1 MKTELTP
8 DELSEVLGERIQD
21 WIEQSLTFEN
31 GCKREEEEDDM
42 FDTDVAW
49 VFTQKGTRLYES
61 YLSKATRLF
70 NKHFPEEQFNEIESH
85 TGVIYP

>member
-8 DELSEVLGERIQD
+8 DGLSEVLGERIKN

-31 GCKREEEEDDM
+31 GCKREQEEDDM

-49 VFTQKGTRLYES
+49 VFTQKGQRLYDS

-70 NKHFPEEQFNEIESH
+70 EKYFPDEFNEIEIY
-85 TGVIYP
+85 TGVIHQ